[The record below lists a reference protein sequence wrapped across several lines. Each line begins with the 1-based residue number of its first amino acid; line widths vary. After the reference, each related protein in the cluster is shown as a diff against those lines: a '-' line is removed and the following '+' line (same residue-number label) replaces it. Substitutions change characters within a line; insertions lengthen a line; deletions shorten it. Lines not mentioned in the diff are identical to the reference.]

1 MIFKKK
7 WGEKK
12 PLRRLKEGLAKTR
25 ANFIGGIEKVIG
37 GRRKIDEE
45 LLEELEEILIS
56 ADLGIH
62 TVYEILD
69 GLREGAKRDKIRGET
84 EIKNYLKKSILE
96 ILNRLDP
103 ELNTEISSPFVIL
116 VVGVNGSGK
125 TTTIGKLAVK
135 FVNENKKVIIA
146 AGDTFRA
153 AAIEQLEIWGKRAGA
168 DVIKS
173 KSGADPSAVIF
184 DGIQAVKARKSDI
197 LIADTAGRL
206 HTKTNLM
213 EELKKIKRVMNKGL
227 PGAPH
232 EVMLVLDATTGQN
245 GTSQAEIFN
254 ETLSVTGLVLTKL
267 DGTAKGGG
275 IINIV
280 KELGIPVRYIGIGE
294 DIDDLREFNAAQF
307 VDALF
312 EGDN

>member
-1 MIFKKK
+1 MIFSKK
-7 WGEKK
+7 WNEIN
-12 PLRRLKEGLAKTR
+12 PLKRLKEGLAKTR
-25 ANFIGGIEKVIG
+25 ANFISGIERVISG
-37 GRRKIDEE
+37 GRKINEE
-45 LLEELEEILIS
+45 LLEELEESLIL

-62 TVYEILD
+62 TVSDILD
-69 GLREGAKRDKIRGET
+69 GLREDVKRERIT
-84 EIKNYLKKSILE
+84 EEIEVKNYLKKGILG
-96 ILNRLDP
+96 ILNQVDPRLD
-103 ELNTEISSPFVIL
+103 TGTTSPFVIL

-135 FVNENKKVIIA
+135 FVNENKEVILA

-153 AAIEQLEIWGKRAGA
+153 AAIEQLEIWGERAGV

-184 DGIQAVKARKSDI
+184 DAVQAIKARKGDI

-213 EELKKIKRVMNKGL
+213 EELKKVKRVMDKGL
-227 PGAPH
+227 SGAPH
-232 EVMLVLDATTGQN
+232 EVMLVLDSTTGQN
-245 GTSQAEIFN
+245 AISQAELFN
-254 ETLSVTGLVLTKL
+254 KNLSITGLVLTKL
-267 DGTAKGGG
+267 DGTAKGGV

-280 KELGIPVRYIGIGE
+280 KELGIPVRYIGVGE
-294 DIDDLREFNAAQF
+294 GIDDLREFNPTQF

-312 EGDN
+312 EG

>member
-7 WGEKK
+7 WGEKN
-12 PLRRLKEGLAKTR
+12 PFRRLKEGLAKTR
-25 ANFIGGIEKVIG
+25 ANFIGGIDKVIG

-45 LLEELEEILIS
+45 LLEELEETFIL

-62 TVYEILD
+62 TASDILD
-69 GLREGAKRDKIRGET
+69 GLREGAKREKIRE
-84 EIKNYLKKSILE
+84 EADVKNYLKKSILE
-96 ILNRLDP
+96 ILNQADPRLD
-103 ELNTEISSPFVIL
+103 TSTSSPFVIL

-135 FVNENKKVIIA
+135 FVNENKKVILA

-153 AAIEQLEIWGKRAGA
+153 AAIEQLEIWGERAGV

-173 KSGADPSAVIF
+173 KSGADPSAIIF
-184 DGIQAVKARKSDI
+184 DAIQAVKARNADI

-245 GTSQAEIFN
+245 GTSQAVLFN
-254 ETLSVTGLVLTKL
+254 ESLSLTGLVLTKL
-267 DGTAKGGG
+267 DGTAKGGV

-294 DIDDLREFNAAQF
+294 EIDDLREFNAAQF

-312 EGDN
+312 EE

>member
-7 WGEKK
+7 WGEKN
-12 PLRRLKEGLAKTR
+12 PFRRLKEGLAKTR
-25 ANFIGGIEKVIG
+25 ANFIGGIDKVIG

-45 LLEELEEILIS
+45 LLEELEETFIL

-62 TVYEILD
+62 TVSDILD
-69 GLREGAKRDKIRGET
+69 GLREGAKREKIRE
-84 EIKNYLKKSILE
+84 EADVKNYLKKSMLE
-96 ILNRLDP
+96 ILNQANP
-103 ELNTEISSPFVIL
+103 ELDTSTSSPFVIL
-116 VVGVNGSGK
+116 VIGVNGSGK

-135 FVNENKKVIIA
+135 FVNDNKKVILA

-153 AAIEQLEIWGKRAGA
+153 AAIEQLEIWGERAGV

-184 DGIQAVKARKSDI
+184 DAIQAVKARNADI

-213 EELKKIKRVMNKGL
+213 EELKKIKRVMDKGL

-245 GTSQAEIFN
+245 GTSQAALFN
-254 ETLSVTGLVLTKL
+254 ESLSLTGLVLTKL
-267 DGTAKGGG
+267 DGTAKGGV

-294 DIDDLREFNAAQF
+294 GIDDLREFNAAQF

-312 EGDN
+312 EE